1 MQLESKA
8 PLLEPST
15 ILEKIKLLVIKF
27 TYNERTVN
35 KIGVAF
41 MHLTL

>member
-1 MQLESKA
+1 MQLESKP
-8 PLLEPST
+8 PLLEPPTS
-15 ILEKIKLLVIKF
+15 LGKIKLLVIKF

-41 MHLTL
+41 MHFTL